1 MEYLCHIVLGEGVKA
16 ELNKVEAMVK

>member
-1 MEYLCHIVLGEGVKA
+1 MEYLCHIVLGEGVKV